1 MCFARW
7 KVEQWFSS
15 LKKITFS
22 HLCHCHLDHIIY
34 CNPFNQPWKP
44 FFAVLISMSKDSRE
58 ITRTTRLPAWPGL
71 SSRRGSRI
79 FYWGPKR
86 FNLYNRWFSPGRRS
100 NSPSCASTHAVSF
113 YLDWAFHPWSII
125 TILLLLIILLVCAI
139 KRNCHWKEHQA
150 SERFWR
156 LRETFCWSSL
166 LRSHPNRW
174 VIIIV
179 MEGSNL
185 YNSVIIVMGHCHGSS
200 LSWRGQIYITG
211 SWLLATSPCH
221 ENHPSLAEGDTKTFR
236 IHNFFH

>member
-139 KRNCHWKEHQA
+139 KLSLKGTS
-150 SERFWR
+150 SERK
-156 LRETFCWSSL
+156 
-166 LRSHPNRW
+166 
-174 VIIIV
+174 V
-179 MEGSNL
+179 MEIERDLLLVVTVEVPPKQVGDH
-185 YNSVIIVMGHCHGSS
+185 HCHG
-200 LSWRGQIYITG
+200 GV
-211 SWLLATSPCH
+211 
-221 ENHPSLAEGDTKTFR
+221 
-236 IHNFFH
+236 

>member
-1 MCFARW
+1 
-7 KVEQWFSS
+7 
-15 LKKITFS
+15 
-22 HLCHCHLDHIIY
+22 
-34 CNPFNQPWKP
+34 
-44 FFAVLISMSKDSRE
+44 MSKDSRE
-58 ITRTTRLPAWPGL
+58 ITRKIRLPAWPGL

-79 FYWGPKR
+79 LGPKR

-100 NSPSCASTHAVSF
+100 NSPSCASTHAVSSDF

-150 SERFWR
+150 SERFLR

-174 VIIIV
+174 MSIIV

-185 YNSVIIVMGHCHGSS
+185 YNRVM
-200 LSWRGQIYITG
+200 T
-211 SWLLATSPCH
+211 PCH
-221 ENHPSLAEGDTKTFR
+221 ESMPWKPSQSGR
-236 IHNFFH
+236 RWYQNFQNPYFFSINTQS